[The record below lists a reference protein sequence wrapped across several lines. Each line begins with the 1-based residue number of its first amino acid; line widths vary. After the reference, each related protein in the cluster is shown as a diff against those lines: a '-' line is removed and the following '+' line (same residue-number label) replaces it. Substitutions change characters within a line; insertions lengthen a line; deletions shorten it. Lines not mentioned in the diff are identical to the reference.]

1 MEFLHYFTIR
11 NWYFDTKNTK
21 KLAQDLSEQD
31 KVLFNFDVKRINWPK
46 YLEKCVLG
54 VRHFYH
60 GDYPETIEKSRNLI
74 KM

>member
-1 MEFLHYFTIR
+1 MAFIHYFTVR

-21 KLAQDLSEQD
+21 KLQSDLSEAD
-31 KVLFNFDVKRINWPK
+31 KTLFNFDVKRIYWPT
-46 YLEKCVLG
+46 YLENCVLG

-60 GDYPETIEKSRNLI
+60 GDFPESIEKARNLM